1 MEIYY
6 LCNQIAN
13 RIITM
18 YERETLKLR
27 VSESRANIF
36 SALPSMCSFGQRL
49 NFIKDIKKVALI
61 FGGLN
66 NLITLSLSLS
76 GARLYLYKRDN
87 NTSYFTRGSPAS
99 IYGLSCFPAR
109 EVGLFFCPR
118 RTTCGGDGDRH

>member
-76 GARLYLYKRDN
+76 HAL
-87 NTSYFTRGSPAS
+87 TASPPLSIRAHTCAK
-99 IYGLSCFPAR
+99 IYGFLCRNAR
-109 EVGLFFCPR
+109 EALLFLSLY
-118 RTTCGGDGDRH
+118 

>member
-76 GARLYLYKRDN
+76 LSLSHAL
-87 NTSYFTRGSPAS
+87 TASPPLSIRAHTCAK
-99 IYGLSCFPAR
+99 IYGFLCRNAR
-109 EVGLFFCPR
+109 EALLFLSLY
-118 RTTCGGDGDRH
+118 

>member
-76 GARLYLYKRDN
+76 LSGARLYIQERQ
-87 NTSYFTRGSPAS
+87 
-99 IYGLSCFPAR
+99 
-109 EVGLFFCPR
+109 
-118 RTTCGGDGDRH
+118 